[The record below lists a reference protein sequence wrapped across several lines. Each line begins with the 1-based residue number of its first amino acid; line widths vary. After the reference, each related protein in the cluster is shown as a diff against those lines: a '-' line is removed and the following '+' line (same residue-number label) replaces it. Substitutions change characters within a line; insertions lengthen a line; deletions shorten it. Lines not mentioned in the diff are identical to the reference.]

1 MPLASTRPPWHAPV
15 HDLIMLHML
24 SSVRSTRGSQEQT
37 QLLLVICRR
46 GMGSRAMGCVV
57 WVTSK
62 LTATCLAM
70 RRRVRRESAFA
81 RSRPR
86 TACEAHAGGG
96 RCLRRS
102 RAPQARRGRFQRVW
116 EGCGVP
122 CGRCGGGRV
131 LGSGIYSHFTVGQ
144 FFSFFRPSSGAT
156 RRRRG
161 FPWSPG
167 VEAPPIRG
175 CILGLV

>member
-1 MPLASTRPPWHAPV
+1 
-15 HDLIMLHML
+15 MLHML

-86 TACEAHAGGG
+86 TACEAHAGEVDVCVAPEPLRLVEGSSNASG
-96 RCLRRS
+96 RVVASSAVAAVAAGCSGAGSTASLQSDSFS
-102 RAPQARRGRFQRVW
+102 RFLDYLAAQRV
-116 EGCGVP
+116 
-122 CGRCGGGRV
+122 
-131 LGSGIYSHFTVGQ
+131 VGW
-144 FFSFFRPSSGAT
+144 FLAYR
-156 RRRRG
+156 
-161 FPWSPG
+161 
-167 VEAPPIRG
+167 
-175 CILGLV
+175 